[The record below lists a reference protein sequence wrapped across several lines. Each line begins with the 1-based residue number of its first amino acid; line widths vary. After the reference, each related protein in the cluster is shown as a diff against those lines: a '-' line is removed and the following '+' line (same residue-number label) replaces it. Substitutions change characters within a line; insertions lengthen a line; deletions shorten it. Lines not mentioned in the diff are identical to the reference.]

1 MKRPIWI
8 PVVTAIIRKGD
19 MVLLGQRPEGNLAG
33 QWEFPGGKIEIG
45 ESPEKALRRELS
57 EELGIEAEIG
67 SLRLAHT
74 HHYGDRGIVMIFYDV
89 LFWKGEPKSVHHT
102 ELAWVRPEDIIKM
115 EIPEANRIILPKIL
129 EILKPPAH

>member
-8 PVVTAIIRKGD
+8 PVVTAIIRKGNQ
-19 MVLLGQRPEGNLAG
+19 VLLGQRPEGNLAG

-45 ESPEKALRRELS
+45 ESPEKALKRELH

-74 HHYGDRGIVMIFYDV
+74 HNYGDRGIVMMFYDV
-89 LFWKGEPKSVHHT
+89 LFWKGEPKSVHHI
-102 ELAWVRPEDIIKM
+102 ELVWANPEDISRM
-115 EIPEANRIILPKIL
+115 EIPEANRIVLPKIL
-129 EILKPPAH
+129 EILKTPAR